1 MSTQM
6 FHKEP
11 LAKPSGITLE
21 QHTDDV
27 VSEVMHICDKLPSSI
42 TKYNKF
48 THKSLRDRLKIIA
61 RFHDKGKIC
70 SKWQHACVE
79 DYNAYLQWKQDHN
92 DANFTTY
99 CKTEFNEAG
108 KHLRRSG
115 VRHEFYSLQEA
126 EKTKMPISLLTAI
139 AAHHAKLSF
148 DSEER
153 WQDFSRYWNLFK
165 KQSYHISENCQIKDI
180 CKYIFEYNGLR
191 GLLQLADHRASAKE
205 DGEYTTS
212 IKSFSYSFPFAQK
225 RGIQKLVETEWNK
238 DLLLVRA
245 ATGAGKTDAALL
257 WASKQIK
264 AGKADRLVIAMPTRF
279 TANALAINVSETL
292 SETGIYHSSAWYN
305 KYKDVKNRML
315 TKQEALA
322 SHKMA
327 RLLASPITVT
337 TIDHLLM
344 SLTQTREDHHLINF
358 NLANSCVVIDEA
370 DFYDDFTMANIQFLL
385 KVLKNWEVPVLVMSA
400 SIPNSALSFYKNT
413 GFHVES
419 ILEDSNADKT
429 TEKFEIK
436 QISSYSDIT
445 ELEPLLLKCLKRGNG
460 IIYMNTIDK
469 AIDAYNLLKEIKNE
483 NDYDIPII
491 LYHSRF
497 TEPDKAVKEKQLLDA
512 LGKNAWQRE
521 KAYGIAI
528 LTQIGEI
535 SINISTDTMIS
546 DICPIDRLMQRVGR
560 LCRFNN
566 KKGELHILIPQ
577 KEGKLYPAPYGCIK
591 NKNWEPSISLEKTIK
606 NLHNGV
612 YTEIDLLNTLNSV
625 YESGIQISDKAITNV
640 KVLQEMFVDN
650 WLINPKEKHD
660 EDDNNTNLWKSR
672 DIGSQD
678 VIFTESPPCKFFTNY
693 SDFMNFQLEKS
704 LAIPLYF
711 FKKLQNK
718 IDLKTI
724 YIANEI
730 NQIYVIREGFYND
743 EIGLKISDNK
753 DDNFL

>member
-6 FHKEP
+6 FHKGP
-11 LAKPSGITLE
+11 LAKPSGITLL
-21 QHTDDV
+21 QHTADV
-27 VSEVMHICDKLPSSI
+27 VSEAMRICEKLPSSI
-42 TKYNKF
+42 AKYNKF

-61 RFHDKGKIC
+61 TFHDKGKIC

-92 DANFTTY
+92 NADFATY

-108 KHLRRSG
+108 KHIRKSG

-148 DSEER
+148 GSEER

-225 RGIQKLVETEWNK
+225 RGIQKLVETEWHK

-245 ATGAGKTDAALL
+245 PTGAGKTDAALL
-257 WASKQIK
+257 WASKQIE

-305 KYKDVKNRML
+305 KHKGVEDGMF

-400 SIPNSALSFYKNT
+400 SIPNSALSLYKDT
-413 GFHVES
+413 TSVRDKGKG
-419 ILEDSNADKT
+419 LE
-429 TEKFEIK
+429 I
-436 QISSYSDIT
+436 
-445 ELEPLLLKCLKRGNG
+445 
-460 IIYMNTIDK
+460 
-469 AIDAYNLLKEIKNE
+469 
-483 NDYDIPII
+483 
-491 LYHSRF
+491 
-497 TEPDKAVKEKQLLDA
+497 
-512 LGKNAWQRE
+512 W
-521 KAYGIAI
+521 
-528 LTQIGEI
+528 
-535 SINISTDTMIS
+535 
-546 DICPIDRLMQRVGR
+546 
-560 LCRFNN
+560 
-566 KKGELHILIPQ
+566 
-577 KEGKLYPAPYGCIK
+577 
-591 NKNWEPSISLEKTIK
+591 
-606 NLHNGV
+606 
-612 YTEIDLLNTLNSV
+612 
-625 YESGIQISDKAITNV
+625 
-640 KVLQEMFVDN
+640 
-650 WLINPKEKHD
+650 
-660 EDDNNTNLWKSR
+660 
-672 DIGSQD
+672 
-678 VIFTESPPCKFFTNY
+678 
-693 SDFMNFQLEKS
+693 
-704 LAIPLYF
+704 
-711 FKKLQNK
+711 
-718 IDLKTI
+718 
-724 YIANEI
+724 
-730 NQIYVIREGFYND
+730 
-743 EIGLKISDNK
+743 
-753 DDNFL
+753 

>member
-1 MSTQM
+1 M
-6 FHKEP
+6 
-11 LAKPSGITLE
+11 
-21 QHTDDV
+21 
-27 VSEVMHICDKLPSSI
+27 
-42 TKYNKF
+42 
-48 THKSLRDRLKIIA
+48 
-61 RFHDKGKIC
+61 
-70 SKWQHACVE
+70 
-79 DYNAYLQWKQDHN
+79 
-92 DANFTTY
+92 
-99 CKTEFNEAG
+99 
-108 KHLRRSG
+108 
-115 VRHEFYSLQEA
+115 
-126 EKTKMPISLLTAI
+126 
-139 AAHHAKLSF
+139 
-148 DSEER
+148 
-153 WQDFSRYWNLFK
+153 
-165 KQSYHISENCQIKDI
+165 
-180 CKYIFEYNGLR
+180 
-191 GLLQLADHRASAKE
+191 
-205 DGEYTTS
+205 
-212 IKSFSYSFPFAQK
+212 
-225 RGIQKLVETEWNK
+225 
-238 DLLLVRA
+238 
-245 ATGAGKTDAALL
+245 
-257 WASKQIK
+257 
-264 AGKADRLVIAMPTRF
+264 
-279 TANALAINVSETL
+279 
-292 SETGIYHSSAWYN
+292 
-305 KYKDVKNRML
+305 
-315 TKQEALA
+315 
-322 SHKMA
+322 
-327 RLLASPITVT
+327 
-337 TIDHLLM
+337 
-344 SLTQTREDHHLINF
+344 
-358 NLANSCVVIDEA
+358 
-370 DFYDDFTMANIQFLL
+370 
-385 KVLKNWEVPVLVMSA
+385 KNWEVPVLVMSA

-436 QISSYSDIT
+436 QISSYSEIT

-678 VIFTESPPCKFFTNY
+678 VIFTESSPCKFFTNY

-730 NQIYVIREGFYND
+730 NKIYVIREGFYND